1 MEDTIARPPAKGT
14 KHMQEEHGHKARMT
28 EASTLFVLSVL
39 GQPSS
44 DCGLSAEAMSA
55 AAMVLFPKDLGRV
68 DAVVLYY
75 LAHSSL
81 QRRECT
87 QLEPLDIQRSE
98 GCIYIYVDMERET
111 QKRSN
116 YFFSGRGDFFSE
128 SRAQSVRV

>member
-1 MEDTIARPPAKGT
+1 MLDRRRKEPSTCKRNMATTD
-14 KHMQEEHGHKARMT
+14 RMT
-28 EASTLFVLSVL
+28 KASTLFVLSVL

-44 DCGLSAEAMSA
+44 DCGLGAEAMSA

-98 GCIYIYVDMERET
+98 GCIYIYVAGHGERDTE
-111 QKRSN
+111 KK
-116 YFFSGRGDFFSE
+116 
-128 SRAQSVRV
+128 